1 MRVARLLA
9 CAVVAAL
16 VTAASASSAAAHIQ
30 VTPTTAAPDDAV
42 KWDVLVP
49 NEDDS
54 ATVEVE
60 LAIPA
65 GVIPFSYRDEPGWR
79 RSLTMKKDGSVRSIV
94 WRGQLR
100 PTSFASFEFLAST
113 PPSEGEIA
121 WKAIQTYAGGRK
133 VRWIEPAGGE
143 SPAAFTT
150 VSKRYPAQNAGG
162 EGDGAASAGGEA
174 AATTE
179 SSADGGSSD
188 GSDSTARWLAAGA
201 LAAALAALA
210 VAIFRRPRSKT

>member
-1 MRVARLLA
+1 MSPSRLLA
-9 CAVVAAL
+9 CAIVAGL

-30 VTPTTAAPDDAV
+30 VTPSTAAPDDAV
-42 KWDVLVP
+42 RWDVLVP
-49 NEDDS
+49 NEDD
-54 ATVEVE
+54 APTTEVE

-94 WRGQLR
+94 WRGRIR
-100 PTSFASFEFLAST
+100 PHSFASFEFLAST

-121 WKAIQTYAGGRK
+121 WKAIQTYQGGRK
-133 VRWIEPAGGE
+133 VRWIEPAEGE

-150 VSKRYPAQNAGG
+150 VSKRFPAQNAGG
-162 EGDGAASAGGEA
+162 EGDGAASAGGETA
-174 AATTE
+174 STE
-179 SSADGGSSD
+179 TAGDGSSSD
-188 GSDSTARWLAAGA
+188 SSDSTARWLAAGA

-210 VAIFRRPRSKT
+210 IAIFRRPRSNT